1 MPTLASF
8 QDILRGKKARRTV
21 PFPGV
26 IGTELPDGAAAPT
39 IVLDLVVLD
48 GIQEAQALAGA
59 RAFAKSKGVDAP
71 KEGEPEY
78 DLGLMVHTLLASCL
92 DHDSPTGAPAPFF
105 ASAEQI
111 LQHLD
116 RERISYLY
124 TLQQVWQ
131 DELSPVRKTLDE
143 GEVLGFVLRAA
154 EAEDPGRFFE
164 ELQPAMLA
172 RLLHSTAKQLVT
184 LLRIRSLPGSSSGP
198 SGETSSTPTS
208 PSDGSGEATH

>member
-1 MPTLASF
+1 MRLADLT
-8 QDILRGKKARRTV
+8 DILKGKKARRTI

-26 IGTELPDGAAAPT
+26 VRTELPQGETAPT
-39 IVLDLVVLD
+39 VVLDVVVLD
-48 GIQEAQALAGA
+48 GHQEAAALAGA
-59 RAFAKSKGVDAP
+59 RAFAKGKGVDAP

-78 DLGLMVHTLLASCL
+78 ELGLMVHTLLLACL
-92 DHDSPTGAPAPFF
+92 DHESPPGAPAPFF
-105 ASAEQI
+105 ASADQI

-131 DELSPVRKTLDE
+131 DELSPARKSLDE

-154 EAEDPGRFFE
+154 DAEDPLRFFE

-184 LLRIRSLPGSSSGP
+184 LLRIRSQLGSSSSP
-198 SGETSSTPTS
+198 SGETTSTPTS
-208 PSDGSGEATH
+208 QSDGASAEQAH